1 MASKFQPSQKP
12 LCRLPNFKEK
22 NQATI
27 ARFLS
32 SYRLPSPFLNASAS
46 AGAFFYSIKSFPF
59 QSKLDCFSLI
69 PKVLS
74 GLCRKNKLILT
85 PASWKSTILTTL
97 PSGESK
103 QGAKKT

>member
-46 AGAFFYSIKSFPF
+46 AGAFFLLNKILSF
-59 QSKLDCFSLI
+59 
-69 PKVLS
+69 
-74 GLCRKNKLILT
+74 
-85 PASWKSTILTTL
+85 
-97 PSGESK
+97 SK
-103 QGAKKT
+103 QT